1 MCERLESEGF
11 AVVFGF
17 VTAIHS
23 PEPRQQHHGANL
35 GLGLGTHHQLC
46 GGVFC
51 GGFRVASGVVGAA
64 KSGLGGGQGIGRDDG
79 GHCFID
85 CV

>member
-17 VTAIHS
+17 VAAIHS

-46 GGVFC
+46 GGVFR
-51 GGFRVASGVVGAA
+51 GGLRIASGVVGAPQ
-64 KSGLGGGQGIGRDDG
+64 SGLGGGQGIGRDDD

>member
-1 MCERLESEGF
+1 MCERLESKSI

-17 VTAIHS
+17 VAAIHP

-46 GGVFC
+46 GGVFR
-51 GGFRVASGVVGAA
+51 GGLRVASGIVGAPQ
-64 KSGLGGGQGIGRDDG
+64 SGLGGGQSIGSDDG
-79 GHCFID
+79 GHCFVD